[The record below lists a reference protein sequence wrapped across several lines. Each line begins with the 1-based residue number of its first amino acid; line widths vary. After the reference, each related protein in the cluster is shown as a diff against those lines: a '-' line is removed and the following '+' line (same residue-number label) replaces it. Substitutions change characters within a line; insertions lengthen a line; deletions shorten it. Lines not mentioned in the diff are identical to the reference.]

1 MALDAG
7 SYPSVAALVDA
18 RAASRVHAK
27 DATLYDFS
35 PEAQAC
41 AENFMGWA
49 DLACNPPYPP
59 QAVQELADSIVEQG
73 IRTAVLIGQG
83 GSTQAP
89 MTITKFNKVNG
100 PRVDFLVIDSDSP
113 VRLRKTLGKLDPATT
128 VFIVASKSGGT
139 LEPRMML
146 AAVRKAVVE
155 SGALTEA
162 EMPRHLVAVTD
173 PGSNLEKQAVE
184 EGWLAILPGEPTVGG
199 RFSALSVFGLLP
211 AALVGIDLASLMQR
225 AKQAELLCASD
236 SPDNPA
242 IQLAA
247 FMYDNYRRGR
257 DKFSF
262 LTPRRSRVL
271 ALWIEQLVAESL
283 GKEGKGILP
292 NFEVDPRLLAA
303 DPGDRTVITCGVA
316 NDPTGSGAEFDEALG
331 CICPDIPRM
340 DFSIETTEDLVAH
353 LVMWEYATALAGYLM
368 QVCPFDQPDVA
379 VAKAKVL
386 DILRDG
392 QPAPSFVQPA
402 AEGDPLAGTEVHVA
416 PVFAGGGAGV
426 HDVRGALG
434 ALLRSIGPGDYFAI
448 DAFLPFTGEGRRE
461 ALEAMRRD
469 VAAARGVAACLE
481 IGPRYLHS
489 VGQLQKGGP
498 NNGVVLLLSGEEAED
513 FYLGLTAE
521 SLGTLAQSQAVG
533 DWSVLAERNRR
544 AVHLHLPANDGETLG
559 ALAALVRE
567 VLAEL

>member
-1 MALDAG
+1 MALDAS
-7 SYPSVAALVDA
+7 SYPSVATLVDQ

-35 PEAQAC
+35 AEAQAC

-59 QAVQELADSIVEQG
+59 QAVQELADSIIDQG
-73 IRTAVLIGQG
+73 IRSAVLIGQG

-89 MTITKFNKVNG
+89 MTITKFNRPNG
-100 PRVDFLVIDSDSP
+100 SRVDFFVIDSDSP
-113 VRLRKTLGKLDPATT
+113 VRLRKTLGKVDPAST
-128 VFIVASKSGGT
+128 VFIVSSKSGGT

-155 SGALTEA
+155 SGALSEA

-173 PGSNLEKQAVE
+173 PGSNLEKQATE

-211 AALVGIDLASLMQR
+211 AALVGIDLESMMAR
-225 AKQAELLCASD
+225 AKEAELACAAD
-236 SPDNPA
+236 SPENPA
-242 IQLAA
+242 VQLAA
-247 FMYDNYRRGR
+247 FLYDNYTRGR

-283 GKEGKGILP
+283 GKNGKGILP
-292 NFEVDPRLLAA
+292 NFEADPRLLAA
-303 DPGDRTVITCGVA
+303 DPGDRTIVTCGVE
-316 NDPTGSGAEFDEALG
+316 NDATGSGAEFDEALKAV
-331 CICPDIPRM
+331 CPDIPRM
-340 DFSIETTEDLVAH
+340 DFAIETTEDLVAH
-353 LVMWEYATALAGYLM
+353 LITWEYATALAGYLM

-392 QPAPSFVQPA
+392 QPQPSFV
-402 AEGDPLAGTEVHVA
+402 D
-416 PVFAGGGAGV
+416 AGV
-426 HDVRGALG
+426 EVRVSPALAAAGATDVRGVLKALVEG
-434 ALLRSIGPGDYFAI
+434 IEPGDYFAI

-461 ALEAMRRD
+461 ALEAMRAD
-469 VAAARGVAACLE
+469 VARARGVAACLE

-498 NNGVVLLLSGEEAED
+498 NNGVFLVLSGEEAED
-513 FYLGLTAE
+513 FQLGLTAE
-521 SLGTLAQSQAVG
+521 SLGTLAKAQAVG
-533 DWSVLAERNRR
+533 DWSVLAERGRR
-544 AVHLHLPANDGETLG
+544 AVSLHLASNEG
-559 ALAALVRE
+559 AELARLEAVLRE
-567 VLAEL
+567 VLAE